1 MGLWLVFVRVWGRVN
16 VRVKNYLAVVLL
28 ALLDIFEHK
37 ARIGVNVRVM
47 VSHVVLTFPFSQGIS
62 VLIVG
67 HNVFILLS
75 STHSLELRQY
85 CWIENRQ

>member
-47 VSHVVLTFPFSQGIS
+47 VSHVVLTFPFSQGVSIMN
-62 VLIVG
+62 IG
-67 HNVFILLS
+67 HNLFIIPS
-75 STHSLELRQY
+75 STHSPELAQ
-85 CWIENRQ
+85 